1 MTCLAQGRDDNER
14 DGPIVASISNQIL
27 APTVFSALK

>member
-1 MTCLAQGRDDNER
+1 VRDEGER

-27 APTVFSALK
+27 TPTAFSALK